1 MQLGKFITMCYYCK
15 NLKIHCATYNQ
26 QRVLKKF
33 KAEKN
38 KKPKSWKW
46 TAFHGLDINL
56 LDDELTTDL

>member
-1 MQLGKFITMCYYCK
+1 MKLGKFITMCYYCK
-15 NLKIHCATYNQ
+15 NLKIHCTTYNQ

-33 KAEKN
+33 KA
-38 KKPKSWKW
+38 KKKTKSGKW